1 VGVDGVV
8 RKWDLGDGGWR
19 IEYRGAVYER
29 IHGFMCRLL
38 PRRESR

>member
-19 IEYRGAVYER
+19 IEYRGAV
-29 IHGFMCRLL
+29 
-38 PRRESR
+38 